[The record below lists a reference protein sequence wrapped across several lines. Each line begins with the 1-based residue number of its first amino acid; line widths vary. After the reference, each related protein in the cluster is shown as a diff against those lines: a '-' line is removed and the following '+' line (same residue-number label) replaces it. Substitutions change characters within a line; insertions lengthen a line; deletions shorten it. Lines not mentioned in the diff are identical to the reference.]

1 MATQSKSQSL
11 TEIILNVVS
20 GWVVSYLLWI
30 WLIIPIWDIKVSV
43 QDNIIITTIFTISAV
58 IRGYLWRR
66 FFNKKEGNEK

>member
-66 FFNKKEGNEK
+66 FFNKKEGK